1 MNLESV
7 DMEKEFKYY
16 NEVAPM
22 QNANILGEEFK
33 YRYFKNPNPV
43 VNVTIVMLAGGTGLG
58 DGFFGFAKY
67 FMDRYSLINFNYP
80 IAFSDNEKTAEYNEP
95 INQDKK
101 LKKISDLDIMKIRK
115 KKKRR
120 SKLWESEQHIQQS
133 TRAK

>member
-1 MNLESV
+1 MSMNLESV

-80 IAFSDNEKTAEYNEP
+80 IAFSDNEKTADAIAELIQY
-95 INQDKK
+95 
-101 LKKISDLDIMKIRK
+101 LKAENVY
-115 KKKRR
+115 
-120 SKLWESEQHIQQS
+120 LWGQS
-133 TRAK
+133 YGGV

>member
-1 MNLESV
+1 MATIKVTCPYCKSDKVVCNGKTKKGLQRYIC
-7 DMEKEFKYY
+7 K
-16 NEVAPM
+16 NEM
-22 QNANILGEEFK
+22 C
-33 YRYFKNPNPV
+33 
-43 VNVTIVMLAGGTGLG
+43 
-58 DGFFGFAKY
+58 
-67 FMDRYSLINFNYP
+67 SH
-80 IAFSDNEKTAEYNEP
+80 YNEP